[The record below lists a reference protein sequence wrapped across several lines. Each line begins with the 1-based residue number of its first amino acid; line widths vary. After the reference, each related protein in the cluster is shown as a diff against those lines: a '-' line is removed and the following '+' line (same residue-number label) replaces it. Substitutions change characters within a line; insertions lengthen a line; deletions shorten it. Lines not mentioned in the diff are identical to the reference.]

1 VTAPTR
7 SDLTLDGLGDLR
19 RSHACA
25 DLRASHVGESV
36 VVAGWVHGRR
46 DHGGVV
52 FVDLRDASGVVQ
64 VVFRPDVDPASHARA
79 QHLRAEFV
87 VLVRG
92 VVERRS
98 AETANPNLPTGE
110 VEVSARELRLLNVAT
125 PPPFAIEDQT
135 DVDEAVRLRHRIHDL
150 RRAPLQ
156 RALRLRDRLG
166 RSLRETLARL
176 GFVEIE
182 TPILAKATPEGARDF
197 LVPSRLHPGEFY
209 ALPQSPQLL
218 KQLLMIS
225 GFERYFQIARCFRD
239 EDLRAD
245 RQFEF
250 TQLDLEL
257 AFVGVDDVL
266 AALEELT
273 ARAWEDVIGVR
284 LPRPFPRLPYA
295 EAMARFGSDKPD
307 TRIQL
312 ELVEL
317 TDVFAAS
324 GFRAFR
330 GAVDEGGIVKCL
342 PIHDADALGRG
353 EIDRLEA
360 FARKELGARGLAWVR
375 IVADGSW
382 QSPIAKF
389 LSDEER
395 GRVVERT
402 GARPGSLLFF
412 QADAAAQANH
422 VLARLRTDLGRRL
435 GRTDGRDWDV
445 LFVVGFPLFERGEG
459 GKLTYAHM
467 PFVAPLEEHV
477 PLLESDPERVHG
489 THYDVVANGVELGS
503 GSLRNHRAD
512 VQRRILSVLGY
523 AKDEME
529 KRFGFLLN
537 ALDAGAPPHGG
548 FAFGYD
554 RLAMLLAGGES
565 LRDVIAFPK
574 TQRGIDALLE
584 APGEIDAEQLAELG
598 LALRPRRGGA

>member
-1 VTAPTR
+1 
-7 SDLTLDGLGDLR
+7 
-19 RSHACA
+19 
-25 DLRASHVGESV
+25 
-36 VVAGWVHGRR
+36 
-46 DHGGVV
+46 
-52 FVDLRDASGVVQ
+52 
-64 VVFRPDVDPASHARA
+64 
-79 QHLRAEFV
+79 
-87 VLVRG
+87 
-92 VVERRS
+92 
-98 AETANPNLPTGE
+98 
-110 VEVSARELRLLNVAT
+110 
-125 PPPFAIEDQT
+125 
-135 DVDEAVRLRHRIHDL
+135 
-150 RRAPLQ
+150 
-156 RALRLRDRLG
+156 
-166 RSLRETLARL
+166 
-176 GFVEIE
+176 
-182 TPILAKATPEGARDF
+182 
-197 LVPSRLHPGEFY
+197 
-209 ALPQSPQLL
+209 
-218 KQLLMIS
+218 
-225 GFERYFQIARCFRD
+225 
-239 EDLRAD
+239 
-245 RQFEF
+245 
-250 TQLDLEL
+250 
-257 AFVGVDDVL
+257 VL

-295 EAMARFGSDKPD
+295 EAMARYGSDKPD

-375 IVADGSW
+375 IVPDGSW

-395 GRVVERT
+395 ARVVERT

-422 VLARLRTDLGRRL
+422 VLSRLRTDLGRRL

-489 THYDVVANGVELGS
+489 THYDVVANGIELGS

-512 VQRRILSVLGY
+512 VQRRILAVLGY
-523 AKDEME
+523 AKDDME

-584 APGEIDAEQLAELG
+584 APGEIDGEQLAELG